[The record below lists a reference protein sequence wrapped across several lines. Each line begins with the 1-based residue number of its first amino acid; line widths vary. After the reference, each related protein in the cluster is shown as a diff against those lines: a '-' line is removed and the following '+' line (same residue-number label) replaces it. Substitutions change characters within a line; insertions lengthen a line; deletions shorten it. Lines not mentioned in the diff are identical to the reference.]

1 MERVAVDVARKW
13 RWTSSLRK
21 GMGKCLG
28 SGLLDVVVGAITG
41 FWEEVWSVSVSSW
54 VAAWSLKPEL
64 ASTVKF
70 VRSDVRSCYG
80 DATRIVSHDD
90 DLVIDEREKK
100 WKLGRMETV
109 TSGQQP
115 RGLPLLC
122 ISDKDQKGGRR
133 ELRDGISPP

>member
-1 MERVAVDVARKW
+1 
-13 RWTSSLRK
+13 
-21 GMGKCLG
+21 MGKCLG